1 MSLLL
6 LNGLNERLLGVV
18 HVDDGDLD
26 LEGAHGLPVIAV
38 VVVTEQ
44 LADGEAVVDGGA
56 LDEVGQGD
64 QGGADHVIGLLARGL
79 GATGESGDGRVVI
92 EKDNF

>member
-1 MSLLL
+1 VSLLL

-44 LADGEAVVDGGA
+44 LADGETLEGTDHEPGV
-56 LDEVGQGD
+56 
-64 QGGADHVIGLLARGL
+64 ADKGSGCSSKKESFGPL
-79 GATGESGDGRVVI
+79 GRMMGMLILEI
-92 EKDNF
+92 L